1 VSLLFWSSQYAKL
14 QGDSNKIVEV
24 SASNRS
30 FLIPLRQEKET
41 LYSPGKG
48 TFGGFIPS
56 AGGQIDNIDYESAY
70 LNLLDQQSCENLIVS
85 FPPQY
90 FQPSIFEPQT
100 SFLMQDS
107 VMYIDVNHHVELD
120 GWTEQDMAKNE
131 RKKLNQARK
140 AGLVF
145 IPNVNNIDR
154 EVCINLLKES
164 RIRLGTRL
172 SMSSSE
178 IIDAI
183 ERMPK
188 CYRMVAVYNGKDLAA
203 TALLVRLSDTV
214 EYVLYWGDSLK
225 HRHLSPTVFL
235 YTEIIDQL
243 ILSAVQILDL
253 GISSLRGVENPGLS
267 RFKTNLGSIKNEKP
281 VFNFTAKF

>member
-1 VSLLFWSSQYAKL
+1 MLH
-14 QGDSNKIVEV
+14 GDSNKIVEV
-24 SASNRS
+24 TANNRS
-30 FLIPLRQEKET
+30 FLIPLRQERET
-41 LYSPGKG
+41 VYSPGKG

-56 AGGQIDNIDYESAY
+56 ASGQIENIDYESVY
-70 LNLLDQQSCENLIVS
+70 LNLLDHQSCKNLIVS
-85 FPPQY
+85 IPPQY
-90 FQPSIFEPQT
+90 FQSGIFEPQT

-120 GWTEQDMAKNE
+120 GWTEQDLAKNE

-145 IPNVNNIDR
+145 IPDVNNSER
-154 EVCINLLKES
+154 EACINLLKES

-178 IIDAI
+178 IVNAI
-183 ERMPK
+183 ERMPEY
-188 CYRMVAVYNGKDLAA
+188 YRMVAIYNGRDLAA

-225 HRHLSPTVFL
+225 QRHLSPTVFL
-235 YTEIIDQL
+235 YTEIIGQL
-243 ILSAVQILDL
+243 IPSAVQILDL
-253 GISSLRGVENPGLS
+253 GVSSLRGIENPGLS